1 MHLLTAWP
9 AIRFPI
15 FMYQVDLILS
25 DFFFGGWRYRW
36 CSGHGK
42 SSSRI
47 RSRFWILKFRY
58 RRKIWHFTLSVQTI
72 DELYL
77 KRQDGQR
84 VVFLVSVLKSR
95 WRSELTH
102 TPVMHAGNEWVCHL
116 PPCLLVLCSR
126 SYHLPSLGPSLIND
140 CQSITFYTFELDL
153 LFLSWKKKLNS
164 YSLSGL
170 TEMMFLEKNPWI
182 KSEKMV
188 WQKRHK
194 IANYHRT
201 GTYRTREWG
210 NPAIMQMRVQKEKSA
225 INEVC
230 SVHLSKFVRK

>member
-15 FMYQVDLILS
+15 FMYQVDLIILS

-36 CSGHGK
+36 YSGHGK

-102 TPVMHAGNEWVCHL
+102 TPVMHAGNEWVCHHPASSYSVPVVTTYLRSARAWLMTANQL
-116 PPCLLVLCSR
+116 PFILS
-126 SYHLPSLGPSLIND
+126 SLI
-140 CQSITFYTFELDL
+140 CCSFRERKSLTRI
-153 LFLSWKKKLNS
+153 LFLDWLKWCFWKKIP
-164 YSLSGL
+164 G
-170 TEMMFLEKNPWI
+170 
-182 KSEKMV
+182 
-188 WQKRHK
+188 
-194 IANYHRT
+194 
-201 GTYRTREWG
+201 
-210 NPAIMQMRVQKEKSA
+210 
-225 INEVC
+225 
-230 SVHLSKFVRK
+230 